1 MEEFCC
7 GTYNS
12 LSFAKI
18 VCAFYEGLMNRT
30 YRIAFNLENVCEN
43 LEGVALWK
51 GKSLYLAYIILKTIE
66 NVCETLE
73 VLS

>member
-1 MEEFCC
+1 M
-7 GTYNS
+7 
-12 LSFAKI
+12 SFAKN

-30 YRIAFNLENVCEN
+30 YRIGFNWENVCET

-51 GKSLYLAYIILKTIE
+51 GKSLYLAYIILKVIE

-73 VLS
+73 VVF

>member
-1 MEEFCC
+1 M
-7 GTYNS
+7 
-12 LSFAKI
+12 SFAKN

-30 YRIAFNLENVCEN
+30 YRIGFNWENVCET

-51 GKSLYLAYIILKTIE
+51 GKSLYLAYIILKIIE

-73 VLS
+73 VVS

>member
-1 MEEFCC
+1 M
-7 GTYNS
+7 
-12 LSFAKI
+12 SFAKN
-18 VCAFYEGLMNRT
+18 VCSFYEGLMNRT
-30 YRIAFNLENVCEN
+30 YRIGFNWENVCET

-51 GKSLYLAYIILKTIE
+51 GKSLYLAYIILKIIE

>member
-1 MEEFCC
+1 M
-7 GTYNS
+7 
-12 LSFAKI
+12 SFAKN

-30 YRIAFNLENVCEN
+30 YRIGFNWENVCET

-51 GKSLYLAYIILKTIE
+51 GKSLYLAYIILKIIE

-73 VLS
+73 VVF